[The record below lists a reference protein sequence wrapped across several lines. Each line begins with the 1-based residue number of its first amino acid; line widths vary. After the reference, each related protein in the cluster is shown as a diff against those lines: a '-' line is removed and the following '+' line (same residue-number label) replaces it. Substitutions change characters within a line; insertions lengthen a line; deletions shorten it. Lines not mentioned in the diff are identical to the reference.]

1 MKKIIIFI
9 FLTTIIS
16 TYSEVKEVV
25 KNSEGKNILLM
36 ENKTWELEKEF
47 ESIKEFENKI
57 KLSNVEVSAK
67 RSNGRSITGIVI
79 NQSRTKL
86 DYVTYEIK
94 WMIDGKYSTL
104 KTFTV
109 KDLGYKESKE
119 INQRIKLEGISG
131 RDYEIE
137 VLDFKWKK

>member
-109 KDLGYKESKE
+109 KDLGYKESKK

>member
-9 FLTTIIS
+9 FLATIIS

-25 KNSEGKNILLM
+25 KNAEGKNILLM

-47 ESIKEFENKI
+47 ESVKEFEKKV

-67 RSNGRSITGIVI
+67 RSNGRSVTGAVI

-104 KTFTV
+104 KTFTI
-109 KDLGYKESKE
+109 KDLRYKESKE
-119 INQRIKLEGISG
+119 FNQRIKLERISG
-131 RDYEIE
+131 RDYKIE
-137 VLDFKWKK
+137 VLDFKWGK

>member
-94 WMIDGKYSTL
+94 WLIDGKYSTL